1 MSVEGT
7 WNLAI
12 ATPVGRQQA
21 VLRLSIEGGVLRGV
35 ATGEAEEV
43 PLTELTL
50 DGDRLTWRQSIT
62 KPIRLHLAF
71 DVVVRGDELAG
82 TAKAGR
88 LPATK
93 VTGRRAAPSSD
104 S

>member
-7 WNLAI
+7 WNIVI
-12 ATPVGRQQA
+12 ATPVGQQQA
-21 VLRLSIEGGVLRGV
+21 VLRLFNEDGALRGV

-43 PLTELTL
+43 PLSDLTL
-50 DGDRLTWRQSIT
+50 QAADRLTWRQSIT
-62 KPIRLHLAF
+62 RPMRLDLSF
-71 DVVVRGDELAG
+71 DVAVHGDELTG

-93 VTGRRAAPSSD
+93 VTGRRDTAA
-104 S
+104 

>member
-1 MSVEGT
+1 MPVEGT
-7 WNLAI
+7 WNLVI

-21 VLRLSIEGGVLRGV
+21 VLRPFPDGGGLRGT
-35 ATGEAEEV
+35 ATSEAEEV
-43 PLTELTL
+43 PLSELSV

-62 KPIRLHLAF
+62 KPMRLHLAF
-71 DVVVRGDELAG
+71 DVVVRGDQLAG

-93 VTGRRAAPSSD
+93 VTGRRTAPSSD

>member
-7 WNLAI
+7 WNIVI
-12 ATPVGRQQA
+12 ATPIGQQQA
-21 VLRLSIEGGVLRGV
+21 VLRLFSEDGALRGV

-43 PLTELTL
+43 PLSDLTL
-50 DGDRLTWRQSIT
+50 QAADRLTWRQSIT
-62 KPIRLHLAF
+62 RPMRLSLSF
-71 DVVVRGDELAG
+71 DVAVHGDELTG

-93 VTGRRAAPSSD
+93 VTGRRDTAA
-104 S
+104 